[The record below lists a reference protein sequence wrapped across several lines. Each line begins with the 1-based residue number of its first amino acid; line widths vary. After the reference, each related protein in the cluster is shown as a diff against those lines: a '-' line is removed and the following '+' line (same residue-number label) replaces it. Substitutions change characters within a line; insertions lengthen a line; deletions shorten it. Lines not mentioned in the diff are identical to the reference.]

1 MLLYQCGCNQVLW
14 GLRQCHQL
22 GTGTPIQTENRSAL
36 LPRVHHCPTFVVTLG
51 DWATGRCHGH
61 GALAGSGA
69 SSGNTIFVPPVWNGF
84 LFISACVFSLL
95 GIDTQKM
102 KCSDMGSVRR
112 TLLSRRHGLL
122 TQTLLITSETGG
134 RGGDKKQG
142 EGAWSGRGG
151 GWAPF
156 PKSSQALWGGKAREE
171 PPVPRAARSKGPRC
185 CGQEVLQERDG
196 RQSTSQYAGCGTGT
210 SQRPQEPLMPSQTFF
225 PAQLLTGFA
234 KGHWLLPWDTLRA
247 TSPVA
252 QGPPWQMEGPM
263 VDSRMWVPPTCVQH
277 PALPVAHLN
286 LPQCREDP
294 HVNLANK
301 HI

>member
-1 MLLYQCGCNQVLW
+1 
-14 GLRQCHQL
+14 
-22 GTGTPIQTENRSAL
+22 
-36 LPRVHHCPTFVVTLG
+36 
-51 DWATGRCHGH
+51 
-61 GALAGSGA
+61 
-69 SSGNTIFVPPVWNGF
+69 
-84 LFISACVFSLL
+84 
-95 GIDTQKM
+95 
-102 KCSDMGSVRR
+102 
-112 TLLSRRHGLL
+112 
-122 TQTLLITSETGG
+122 
-134 RGGDKKQG
+134 
-142 EGAWSGRGG
+142 
-151 GWAPF
+151 
-156 PKSSQALWGGKAREE
+156 
-171 PPVPRAARSKGPRC
+171 
-185 CGQEVLQERDG
+185 
-196 RQSTSQYAGCGTGT
+196 
-210 SQRPQEPLMPSQTFF
+210 MPSQTFF